1 MRFGLRFFIDR
12 GVGSFVVPN
21 GLRDAGWS
29 VVTMDERY
37 GLQESQGVADPVWI
51 ADAAARD
58 EVLITKDRNVAKR
71 PFEAEALNDVFG
83 ALA

>member
-1 MRFGLRFFIDR
+1 MRSDLRFFIDR

-37 GLQESQGVADPVWI
+37 GLQESQASPIRCGSPTLQRA
-51 ADAAARD
+51 
-58 EVLITKDRNVAKR
+58 TK
-71 PFEAEALNDVFG
+71 F
-83 ALA
+83 